1 MQNLMVFEGHD
12 VEVFELNGQVL
23 FNPYHVGT
31 CLEISPEGVRK
42 AVTRM
47 NEKQVV
53 KLTNSKVTKSNFR
66 KLHNT
71 GENFLTESGVYKL
84 VFKSHKPNAEA
95 FTDWIVDEVLPSLR
109 KNGQYIMKAQTP
121 VSEGIGI
128 VKFIADDLRVN
139 EASRLLM
146 YENYCKDYG
155 IPTGFIPK
163 YEYNGGRQLKALTT
177 VLKEHGINISAV
189 KFNQLLLENGFLEV
203 RERNSSNGGVKKF
216 KALTEAGLK
225 YGENSMSLH
234 NQKEVQPMYYSE
246 TFMDLYRTCIS

>member
-1 MQNLMVFEGHD
+1 MIFEGHD

-23 FNPYHVGT
+23 FNPYHVGE
-31 CLEISPEGVRK
+31 CLELNGDAVRK
-42 AVTRM
+42 AMSRM
-47 NEKQVV
+47 NGKQAV
-53 KLTNSKVTKSNFR
+53 KIRNSDVTNRHIR
-66 KLHNT
+66 KLNNA

-84 VFKSHKPNAEA
+84 VFKSRKPNAEA
-95 FTDWIVDEVLPSLR
+95 FTDWIADDVLPSLR

-121 VSEGIGI
+121 VSDGIGI

-139 EASRLLM
+139 KASRLLM
-146 YENYCKDYG
+146 YKNYCKDYG

-246 TFMDLYRTCIS
+246 TFMDLYRTCIN

>member
-1 MQNLMVFEGHD
+1 MNNLMIFEGHD

-95 FTDWIVDEVLPSLR
+95 FTDWIADEVLPSLR

-121 VSEGIGI
+121 VSDGIGI

-177 VLKEHGINISAV
+177 VLKEHGINMSAV

-234 NQKEVQPMYYSE
+234 NKKEVQPMYYSE
-246 TFMDLYRTCIS
+246 TFMDLYRTCIN

>member
-1 MQNLMVFEGHD
+1 MNNLMIFEGHD

-95 FTDWIVDEVLPSLR
+95 FTDWIADEVLPSLR

-121 VSEGIGI
+121 VSDGIGI

-177 VLKEHGINISAV
+177 VLKEHGINMSAV

-246 TFMDLYRTCIS
+246 TFMDLYRTCIN

>member
-1 MQNLMVFEGHD
+1 MNNLMIFEGHD

-95 FTDWIVDEVLPSLR
+95 FTDWIADDVLPSLR

-121 VSEGIGI
+121 VSDGIGI

-177 VLKEHGINISAV
+177 VLKEHGINMSAV

-246 TFMDLYRTCIS
+246 TFMDLYRTCIN

>member
-1 MQNLMVFEGHD
+1 MNNLMIFEGHD

-95 FTDWIVDEVLPSLR
+95 FTDWIADEVLPSLR
-109 KNGQYIMKAQTP
+109 KNGHYVMKAQTP

>member
-1 MQNLMVFEGHD
+1 MNNLMIFEGHD

-95 FTDWIVDEVLPSLR
+95 FTDWIADEVLPSLR
-109 KNGQYIMKAQTP
+109 KNGHYVMKAQTP
-121 VSEGIGI
+121 VSEEIGI

-246 TFMDLYRTCIS
+246 TFMDLYRTCIN

>member
-1 MQNLMVFEGHD
+1 MNNLMIFEGHD

-23 FNPYHVGT
+23 FNPYHVGE
-31 CLEISPEGVRK
+31 CLELNGDAVRK
-42 AVTRM
+42 AMSRM
-47 NEKQVV
+47 NGKQAV
-53 KLTNSKVTKSNFR
+53 KIRNSDVTNRHIR
-66 KLHNT
+66 KLNNA

-84 VFKSHKPNAEA
+84 VFKSRKPNAEA
-95 FTDWIVDEVLPSLR
+95 FTDWIADDVLPSLR

-121 VSEGIGI
+121 VSDGIGI

-139 EASRLLM
+139 KASRLLM
-146 YENYCKDYG
+146 YKNYCKDYG

-163 YEYNGGRQLKALTT
+163 YEYNGGRQLKALN
-177 VLKEHGINISAV
+177 GINMSAV

-234 NQKEVQPMYYSE
+234 NQKEV
-246 TFMDLYRTCIS
+246 

>member
-1 MQNLMVFEGHD
+1 MNNLMIFEGHD

-23 FNPYHVGT
+23 FNPYHVA
-31 CLEISPEGVRK
+31 EILDIKNVRDNIS
-42 AVTRM
+42 RM
-47 NEKQVV
+47 NNKQVV
-53 KLTNSKVTKSNFR
+53 KIKNSDVTKTDIR
-66 KLHNT
+66 KLNNA

-95 FTDWIVDEVLPSLR
+95 FTDWIADEVLPSLR

-177 VLKEHGINISAV
+177 VLKEHGINMSAV

-246 TFMDLYRTCIS
+246 TFMDLYRTCIN

>member
-1 MQNLMVFEGHD
+1 MNNLMIFEGHD

-23 FNPYHVGT
+23 FNPYHVGE
-31 CLEISPEGVRK
+31 CLELNGDAVRK
-42 AVTRM
+42 AMSRM
-47 NEKQVV
+47 NGKQAV
-53 KLTNSKVTKSNFR
+53 KIRNSDVTNRHIR
-66 KLHNT
+66 KLNNA

-84 VFKSHKPNAEA
+84 VFKSRKPNAEA
-95 FTDWIVDEVLPSLR
+95 FTDWIADDVLPSLR

-121 VSEGIGI
+121 VSDGIGI

-139 EASRLLM
+139 KASRLLM
-146 YENYCKDYG
+146 YKNYCKDYG

-246 TFMDLYRTCIS
+246 TFMDLYRTCIN